1 MFKDF
6 TQFNAELN
14 QLRMKASRSLD
25 EVEAFGRRVRAALNH
40 ASTTAQRYAD
50 AYNRVVMFSYDSQGK
65 PTDVTPKERLTVP
78 ENILSETS
86 ASLVS
91 IKEELAKAAASV
103 DAATA
108 DVYAVDT
115 QIGALRI
122 RISRQLGLDLS
133 YVGFNNYDPR
143 SLFSVE
149 QDEYGNILIIDL
161 SKFDTLEKTEFLNM
175 LPCYSGYDESNALT
189 TLGWRLKSY
198 DPEGWCNIYLDLS
211 GGSWKWSGNG
221 AMKTFNF
228 QFGDIPT
235 GSSMSDR
242 FKFVLADKDLS
253 DVEQVQAGYL
263 GSVKQNDTAVYLSS
277 KVISSEAVDGVVDT
291 LKEV

>member
-65 PTDVTPKERLTVP
+65 PTDITPKERLTVP

-86 ASLVS
+86 ATLVS
-91 IKEELAKAAASV
+91 IKDELAKAAASV

-108 DVYAVDT
+108 DIYAVDM
-115 QIGALRI
+115 QIGALRV
-122 RISRQLGLDLS
+122 RISRQFGLDLS
-133 YVGFNNYDPR
+133 YLGYTNYDPR
-143 SLFSVE
+143 SLFNVG
-149 QDEYGNILIIDL
+149 QDGEGNVLIIDL
-161 SKFDTLEKTEFLNM
+161 SKFDTIEKTQFLDM

-189 TLGWRLKSY
+189 ALGWRLKSY
-198 DPEGWCNIYLDLS
+198 EPEGWCNIYLTLS
-211 GGSWKWSGNG
+211 DGLWKWSGNG

-228 QFGDIPT
+228 QFGDIPV

-242 FKFVLADKDLS
+242 FKFVLADKELT
-253 DVEQVQAGYL
+253 DVEQMETGYL
-263 GSVKQNDTAVYLSS
+263 RPVKQNDTAVYLSS